1 MSRAPSATLRGKE
14 LAARL
19 RELRTGAGLTIADVA
34 ERLLVSPT
42 KISRL
47 ETAVRPASL
56 RDVRDLSAIYGVSA
70 DERDRLLA
78 LARDSRKRSWW
89 QQYDL
94 PYDTYVGL
102 EASAVAILE
111 YRTTIVPALLQTP
124 AYAQAVTEGVLYD
137 SPAETV
143 AQRVEARLIRQ
154 RLLDADSPPRLWTV
168 VDEAALHRE
177 VGGRAVMAEQLAAL
191 ADWAARPNVTVQV
204 LSHRAGAHPGMD
216 SSFTL
221 LQLEEG
227 VPNFVYVEGL
237 LGDHYLESS
246 VDLTRYSR
254 VFDHLRAS
262 ALGPRDSISLITELT
277 TQLSA

>member
-1 MSRAPSATLRGKE
+1 MVSATK
-14 LAARL
+14 
-19 RELRTGAGLTIADVA
+19 V
-34 ERLLVSPT
+34 
-42 KISRL
+42 SRL
-47 ETAVRPASL
+47 ETAMRPASL
-56 RDVRDLSAIYGVSA
+56 RDVRDLSELYAVSA
-70 DERDRLLA
+70 EERERLLR

-111 YRTTIVPALLQTP
+111 YRATIAPALLQTP
-124 AYAQAVTEGVLYD
+124 AYARAVTEGILYE
-137 SPAETV
+137 SPAEMV

-154 RLLDADSPPRLWTV
+154 RLLTADPPPRLWTV
-168 VDEAALHRE
+168 LDEAALHRV

-191 ADWAARPNVTVQV
+191 TDWAARPNVTVQV
-204 LSHRAGAHPGMD
+204 LSNQSGAHPGMD

-227 VPNFVYVEGL
+227 IPNFVYVEGL
-237 LGDHYLESS
+237 LGDHYLEST

-262 ALGPRDSISLITELT
+262 ALSPRDSASLIAELSS
-277 TQLSA
+277 QYSA